1 MTSYWISDIC
11 VLFNS
16 FEINPFRGTDR
27 NFKYNALTRLIIL
40 TTILG
45 CVFFKNVNEIGI
57 TGAISLLISVL
68 IYFVSFNRD
77 MNYKKT
83 EPLESIEKNDITN
96 SSNFEKIKLLDED
109 INKKNLSIV
118 RYRPG
123 INTDNMSKV
132 LFVDSKDKET
142 NIEQGDINSE
152 IYNTAPRSKVAY
164 GSKVYNNVT
173 KNDMMNEMRI
183 SDTTF
188 TI

>member
-1 MTSYWISDIC
+1 
-11 VLFNS
+11 
-16 FEINPFRGTDR
+16 
-27 NFKYNALTRLIIL
+27 
-40 TTILG
+40 
-45 CVFFKNVNEIGI
+45 
-57 TGAISLLISVL
+57 
-68 IYFVSFNRD
+68 

-132 LFVDSKDKET
+132 LFVDTKEET

-152 IYNTAPRSKVAY
+152 KYNTAPRSKVAY